1 MDDTYFKT
9 PLIFFSR
16 TDPETRTALGVWLW
30 IIPKKGRVGGGI
42 RRKGPACPVES
53 DSKGYW
59 KSLLE
64 PSAILRLWDSLSYC
78 SLLGDTVDLPP
89 TQ

>member
-1 MDDTYFKT
+1 MALEMVINHPQKGQ
-9 PLIFFSR
+9 SR
-16 TDPETRTALGVWLW
+16 
-30 IIPKKGRVGGGI
+30 GI

-64 PSAILRLWDSLSYC
+64 PSAIL
-78 SLLGDTVDLPP
+78 LL
-89 TQ
+89 